1 VTLRPRVRRTVSPV
15 MAKPTV
21 LRKAIEQPAPM
32 QVDFAK
38 REIAGYGAVFGN
50 VDNHGDI
57 IERGAFK
64 KTLADRLS
72 RNLLKLFLCHE
83 YPVGVLTQAA
93 EDTKGLIVVGK
104 VEESEDGDKALRWA
118 DNGVTSHMSIGYD
131 VISAKPVEVEGS
143 RQKAML
149 LQEVRLWEVSTVI
162 WPANEEA
169 TVLGVKAAGGK
180 TELAIL
186 RKGLYSLSE
195 VLRCLDWVRSL
206 ISDPYAAL
214 TPEDADLVRT
224 VLAMMETAEVD
235 LYALVGE
242 PDGSTGKSSRPP
254 ITTPLVVAPVSKSLS
269 NDDAAALV
277 GLHSVLAQ
285 RVGYLEIANR
295 R

>member
-1 VTLRPRVRRTVSPV
+1 

>member
-1 VTLRPRVRRTVSPV
+1 

-38 REIAGYGAVFGN
+38 REITGYGAAYGN
-50 VDNHGDI
+50 FDNHDEMLVLGSC
-57 IERGAFK
+57 K
-64 KTLADRLS
+64 KTIADRLP
-72 RNLLKLFLCHE
+72 RNLLKFFLCHE
-83 YPVGVLTQAA
+83 DPVGVLTHA
-93 EDTKGLIVVGK
+93 EEESKGLLVVGK
-104 VEESEDGDKALRWA
+104 VEQSEDGDKALRWA
-118 DNGVTSHMSIGYD
+118 SNGVTSHMSIGYD
-131 VISAKPVEVEGS
+131 VIAARPAEIPGTNRKG
-143 RQKAML
+143 MI
-149 LQEVRLWEVSTVI
+149 LQEIRLWEVSTVI

-169 TVLGVKAAGGK
+169 TVLGVKSAGGK
-180 TELAIL
+180 AELAIL
-186 RKGLYSLSE
+186 RKGLGSLSE

-242 PDGSTGKSSRPP
+242 PDASTGKASRPP
-254 ITTPLVVAPVSKSLS
+254 LTTPPVIAPVSKALT

-285 RVGYLEIANR
+285 RVGYLELAHR